1 VDIDLPVALT
11 QNDEVTFPVAVYNYL
26 KAEQTVTLELKK
38 DASYELLDG
47 EYKRSVSLK
56 SGEVTALKFRIKAKK
71 VGSLPLHVDAKGSK
85 MSDAIKRVIDVL
97 PDGKGVE
104 QVFTDRLKGTV
115 THTVN
120 VPDISIEG
128 ASRLYVKVYPGVMS
142 QVMEGMEGMLRLP
155 GG

>member
-1 VDIDLPVALT
+1 
-11 QNDEVTFPVAVYNYL
+11 
-26 KAEQTVTLELKK
+26 
-38 DASYELLDG
+38 
-47 EYKRSVSLK
+47 
-56 SGEVTALKFRIKAKK
+56 
-71 VGSLPLHVDAKGSK
+71 

-115 THTVN
+115 KHTVS
-120 VPDISIEG
+120 VPDNSIEG